1 MEQELCMKKKC
12 LAWLPVLW
20 VGMMGI
26 STIVNAGI
34 GDWKNYTDM
43 TNVVALVCARNAVWV
58 GTSGGILRYTPADSA
73 FEKFTNSEGLTGND
87 VSAIGLD
94 TYGSVWVGET
104 SGEIDVYSPATNS
117 WKNISDIAL
126 SLQTQKM
133 INSFTA
139 NGDTMYISTAFGVC
153 VFSISRFEFGDTY
166 GNFGTFSQPNV
177 TCVTVFNGR
186 IYVGTSSGLAV
197 SIPGA
202 SNLAAPVSW
211 NSFPTPSAVNAI
223 TVCYGNV
230 YAGTN
235 SGVYVYQNG
244 TWQILPGTPQTAIA
258 LMNIASVLYIA
269 GTNSVVELSS
279 ANTIL
284 PYSGAAPATITC
296 AASDSSNRV
305 YVGFQEAG
313 IGILN
318 NGTSQWTQFIVNSPA
333 TSFFSSVVVDANGV
347 VWAASAGPGGH
358 ATGRGFYSYD
368 GNHWKN
374 YNLATTPGIKTN
386 EYFNVAMGPN
396 NSKWVS
402 TWGFGIALVNSAGNL
417 VHVFDSK
424 YPGIVGYQDTVDVL
438 GQPAYDAAGNVWVPN
453 YRPSDGNILWEMKT
467 DSTWTP
473 IRSPLSTSFD
483 RALGITVDRYG
494 TKWFVNAL
502 LGFEP
507 QPSHCIYYNELGA
520 VSGLASD
527 NWGELAVSD
536 GLASAEVT
544 CIAQDNE
551 GSLWLG
557 SNVGI
562 SMIPDPSNP
571 TSQISIVLLGAIEGQ
586 FINTIAVDPLNN
598 KWIALQTGVLVLSP
612 DGSSLIAQ
620 YNVANT
626 NGKLVDNNVLSIAFD
641 EKRGIVYF
649 GTGKGLSSLEI
660 PTIGTVEKMSS
671 LQIGPNP
678 FILPDHS
685 LVTIKGLADNAM
697 IKILNV
703 TGALVKEFAAQ
714 GGGRAFWDGTD
725 SRGNNVGSGVYI
737 IVAYADNGNQ
747 VSTAKVALLR
757 R

>member
-1 MEQELCMKKKC
+1 M
-12 LAWLPVLW
+12 A
-20 VGMMGI
+20 GI
-26 STIVNAGI
+26 FNIASAGI

-43 TNVVALVCARNAVWV
+43 TNVVGLVCARNAVWI
-58 GTSGGILRYTPADSA
+58 GTSGGILRYTQADSA

-87 VSAIGLD
+87 VSAVGLD
-94 TYGSVWVGET
+94 KYGSVWVGES
-104 SGEIDVYSPATNS
+104 SGEIDIYSPATNS

-126 SLQTQKM
+126 SQQTQKM

-139 NGDTMYISTAFGVC
+139 YGDTMYIGTAFGVS

-166 GNFGTFSQPNV
+166 ENFGTFSQPNV
-177 TCVTVFNGR
+177 TCATVFNGR

-197 SIPGA
+197 SNPGA

-211 NSFPTPSAVNAI
+211 NSFATPAAVNAI
-223 TVCYGNV
+223 TVCYGSV

-269 GTNSVVELSS
+269 STNSIVELSS
-279 ANTIL
+279 ANTLL

-305 YVGFQEAG
+305 FVGFQEAG

-318 NGTSQWTQFIVNSPA
+318 SGTSQWAQLIVNSPA
-333 TSFFSSVVVDANGV
+333 SNVFNSVVVDQNGI
-347 VWAASAGPGGH
+347 VWAASAGPGGQN
-358 ATGRGFYSYD
+358 GKGFCSYD
-368 GNHWKN
+368 GTRWRN
-374 YNLATTPGIKTN
+374 YDTLTMPQLKTN
-386 EYFNVAMGPN
+386 EYFNAAIGPN
-396 NSKWVS
+396 NSKWFGS
-402 TWGFGIALVNSAGNL
+402 WGGGVAVVNAAGNL
-417 VHVFDSK
+417 VHVFDDK
-424 YPGIVGYQDTVDVL
+424 NPGLVGTVKPNYVVI
-438 GQPAYDAAGNVWVPN
+438 GQCAYDQSGNEWVPN
-453 YRPSDGNILWEMKT
+453 FASLGGNILWEMRP
-467 DSTWTP
+467 DSSWEP
-473 IRSPLSTSFD
+473 IRTPERSSFNWI
-483 RALGITVDRYG
+483 LGTTIDRYG
-494 TKWFVNAL
+494 TKWFVNVL
-502 LGFEP
+502 PGFE
-507 QPSHCIYYNELGA
+507 SNIIFHCVYYNEMGAGA

-536 GLASAEVT
+536 GLASTQVT
-544 CIAQDNE
+544 CVVQDNA

-557 SNVGI
+557 SNQGI
-562 SMIPDPSNP
+562 SIIGDPSSP

-598 KWIALQTGVLVLSP
+598 KWVALQTGVVVLSP

-626 NGKLVDNNVLSIAFD
+626 NGKLVDNNVFSIAFD
-641 EKRGIVYF
+641 EKQGIAYF

-660 PTIGTVEKMSS
+660 PTIGTVEKMST
-671 LQIGPNP
+671 LEIGPNP